1 MTSHSVSNRQRMTA
15 ALADARQALN
25 LMRSQLEAKQ
35 IEPAYWKKRLAALD
49 ELLTVASNELASSD
63 EQSRLAALYNVS
75 RLIGSSLDLEE
86 VLNQSMDA
94 IIQLTG
100 AERGFLM
107 LIDQEGELDVK
118 AARNLERET
127 LNEDEFAISRTIIRS
142 VAESGEPVVTTN
154 AAQDPR
160 FSEQSSVVRYSLRSI
175 QCAPLRARGKVIG
188 VIYVDNRA
196 RSGLFTQADL
206 DMLSAF
212 ASQAAVAIENARL
225 FQQTDQALAAR
236 VEELQVM
243 QEVDRQLSATLD
255 FHKVMELTLH
265 WALRVTHADG
275 GSIYMVD
282 RESGQ
287 PSLVAAH
294 PEQAGAEEGE
304 AQDRG
309 LVVARRLLESGE
321 LSVMNV
327 EEDGAV
333 VTQMGVPVQ
342 CEGQTIGIIALMRAG
357 AGSLGEEA
365 QKFVTRLASHAAIA
379 ISNAQ
384 LYEAVR
390 EANRAKSE
398 FVSVVTHELR
408 IPMTS
413 IKGYTDLIGMVGS
426 LNEQQTG
433 FVDTIRNNV
442 ARMTTLVNDLSDV
455 SRIETGRLSLE
466 VEDVNFREVVE
477 QALEATRTQI
487 EERKHSLQV
496 ELSDDLPVVR
506 GDPKRLVQIL
516 VNLISNA
523 YKYTPEGGS
532 ISIRARR
539 EGSSV
544 RCEVEDTG
552 IGMTP
557 EEVDKL
563 FTKFWRAADDH
574 VRDQPGTGL
583 GLNIA
588 KNLVELHGGQIEVKS
603 QKDTGSTFAF
613 SMPVVE

>member
-1 MTSHSVSNRQRMTA
+1 
-15 ALADARQALN
+15 
-25 LMRSQLEAKQ
+25 
-35 IEPAYWKKRLAALD
+35 
-49 ELLTVASNELASSD
+49 
-63 EQSRLAALYNVS
+63 
-75 RLIGSSLDLEE
+75 
-86 VLNQSMDA
+86 
-94 IIQLTG
+94 
-100 AERGFLM
+100 
-107 LIDQEGELDVK
+107 
-118 AARNLERET
+118 
-127 LNEDEFAISRTIIRS
+127 
-142 VAESGEPVVTTN
+142 VT
-154 AAQDPR
+154 
-160 FSEQSSVVRYSLRSI
+160 
-175 QCAPLRARGKVIG
+175 
-188 VIYVDNRA
+188 
-196 RSGLFTQADL
+196 
-206 DMLSAF
+206 
-212 ASQAAVAIENARL
+212 
-225 FQQTDQALAAR
+225 
-236 VEELQVM
+236 
-243 QEVDRQLSATLD
+243 
-255 FHKVMELTLH
+255 
-265 WALRVTHADG
+265 
-275 GSIYMVD
+275 
-282 RESGQ
+282 
-287 PSLVAAH
+287 
-294 PEQAGAEEGE
+294 
-304 AQDRG
+304 
-309 LVVARRLLESGE
+309 
-321 LSVMNV
+321 NV

-365 QKFVTRLASHAAIA
+365 QKFITRLASHAAIA

>member
-1 MTSHSVSNRQRMTA
+1 
-15 ALADARQALN
+15 
-25 LMRSQLEAKQ
+25 
-35 IEPAYWKKRLAALD
+35 
-49 ELLTVASNELASSD
+49 LLTVASTELASSD

-86 VLNQSMDA
+86 VLNQAMDA

-160 FSEQSSVVRYSLRSI
+160 FSDQSSVVRYSLRSI

-255 FHKVMELTLH
+255 FHKVMELTLS
-265 WALRVTHADG
+265 WALRVTHADS

-287 PSLVAAH
+287 PSLAAGH
-294 PEQAGAEEGE
+294 PDQAGADE
-304 AQDRG
+304 AKTQDRS
-309 LVVARRLLESGE
+309 LVVARRVLESDE
-321 LSVMNV
+321 LTVTNV
-327 EEDGAV
+327 EDDGAV

-342 CEGQTIGIIALMRAG
+342 REGQTIGIIALIRAG
-357 AGSLGEEA
+357 AGSLDEEA

-442 ARMTTLVNDLSDV
+442 GRMTTLVNDLSDV
-455 SRIETGRLSLE
+455 SRIETGRLNLE
-466 VEDVNFREVVE
+466 VEDVNFHEVVE

-496 ELSDDLPVVR
+496 ELSDELPVVR

-523 YKYTPEGGS
+523 YKYTPEGGR

-563 FTKFWRAADDH
+563 FTKFWRAEDER

-603 QKDTGSTFAF
+603 QKGTGSTFAF
-613 SMPVVE
+613 NVPLAN